1 MADNIQARAAAAR
14 GFVRSLNILL
24 KFARMYDFGHP
35 RTAKQ
40 YETAW
45 SELRT
50 ALGSDDEAG
59 LLLAVSA
66 DQLLVDGSPL
76 ESGTSEKSFAQM
88 LSSAGIASIHFS
100 PKVTQASLARF
111 VRGFPSGSGS
121 KPAQLAEQMKAA
133 LEGDPYIHVNEVCF
147 VPADSAVAKTTVAAQ
162 LAARTLGMNAEQTD
176 ALLND
181 PEKLLQLIVAAE
193 GTKGRGEAGTGNGGP
208 GNGGSG
214 GTGGYGPGGGS
225 GHGGRYGYGTGGGFP
240 AGGGPAGGDAAGA
253 GHGEQGS
260 GNGAPGNGYGGYG
273 AGTGH
278 VPGAGY
284 GTGYPGSGRA
294 GSGGPGGTGAGYGG
308 TGDGHEG
315 SGAGFGGV
323 GSNEFN
329 GQGGHGNPTGGYTGT
344 YAGGSITDAL
354 EGPQFSGPAGAGG
367 LGNHGTSGV
376 GGGAQSTQRPVT
388 AVQGSSGWNIVN
400 SGQAGVPLESSSG
413 GFWFKGDFSA
423 DQPASAVAAESVS
436 RGARTAGPGGSH
448 AGTGSGSGVVNG
460 GSGTGD
466 DSDAGPTGGAQG
478 WLASNG
484 QGAEAPNGPLSRWVH
499 SSSGIRGARRARNA
513 GRGSL
518 AVETGLM
525 SLQQDELQGILQ
537 VLAQIART
545 NDTASDKLDPS
556 AFQSRLSSL
565 PRRARFTVSQALSA
579 LAAQAP
585 SQESD
590 RPVLLKLAEHIA
602 VRFALE
608 SFERG
613 DVKVNAVRQVLDE
626 LGLELDGLRK
636 IVGVYE
642 EKLARAGIPV
652 QSHTDVLAREFWSQV
667 PEEKRKGVLVSGDA
681 WCVPAAKVRE
691 YVESL
696 LKEGKT
702 EEAESILK
710 NYASCIRNKNEE
722 ARKQTALGL
731 AELAPMY
738 AESDEKIFAETIRE
752 VGLQLAAERNSELQS
767 ALGAAF
773 VRFGQEAAK
782 RRSYGAIQRSVE
794 MIEYV
799 EHERPG
805 GGKSLRPRI
814 AVEDKLPEFI
824 EESVRSGE
832 IPNGLKDL
840 LRRMPKP
847 AAEHIAMR
855 FSRVGFRQDCDLLV
869 SMQEILGAEGL
880 EHLREQLSEG
890 HSNQA
895 IDTIGILAR
904 MDMEELERRLPERMR
919 EWKRAAH
926 DRVVR
931 QIASSGAPERG
942 RLLLML
948 FDSLDSLIRPLAVD
962 EIGMAGEK
970 LAEMRLLRIA
980 EGDIPRDSTE
990 YLRLKAIEA
999 LGRLRTAGSET
1010 ILRRIAETRKAW
1022 RWSFP
1027 SELRVVSAQAMD
1039 KIDPDWGR
1047 DFLPRSGLNVAELSI
1062 DILDSDPES
1071 PAIRQRRY
1079 PRLRLEKPV
1088 TAVTI
1093 NLKENCRLEIPEMA
1107 LGGGVAVCHQNLHPG
1122 SVVDLRMN
1130 GTINAVKAQSIVRD
1144 ANTQARAFEVV
1155 EIDLEERAKL
1165 RKLLVHS
1172 GSIQKESRAEERT
1185 RRTTRAFIIGS

>member
-1 MADNIQARAAAAR
+1 MVENIQARAAAAR

-50 ALGSDDEAG
+50 ALGVDDEAG

-88 LSSAGIASIHFS
+88 LSSSGIASIHFS

-193 GTKGRGEAGTGNGGP
+193 GTKGRGEAGSGNGGP
-208 GNGGSG
+208 GIGRSGGGS
-214 GTGGYGPGGGS
+214 GYGPGGGS
-225 GHGGRYGYGTGGGFP
+225 GHGGRFGYGSGVGSDFP
-240 AGGGPAGGDAAGA
+240 AGGGPAGG
-253 GHGEQGS
+253 
-260 GNGAPGNGYGGYG
+260 
-273 AGTGH
+273 
-278 VPGAGY
+278 
-284 GTGYPGSGRA
+284 A
-294 GSGGPGGTGAGYGG
+294 GSGGIG
-308 TGDGHEG
+308 
-315 SGAGFGGV
+315 
-323 GSNEFN
+323 GSN
-329 GQGGHGNPTGGYTGT
+329 GQAGRAGGYSGEPLSDA
-344 YAGGSITDAL
+344 YSGNLSAAL
-354 EGPQFSGPAGAGG
+354 EGPQFSAPNVAGGPARTEGPITPVNG
-367 LGNHGTSGV
+367 SG
-376 GGGAQSTQRPVT
+376 
-388 AVQGSSGWNIVN
+388 GWNIVN
-400 SGQAGVPLESSSG
+400 GGGTGVPLKPNSG
-413 GFWFKGDFSA
+413 GFWLKGNLST
-423 DQPASAVAAESVS
+423 DQPS
-436 RGARTAGPGGSH
+436 
-448 AGTGSGSGVVNG
+448 
-460 GSGTGD
+460 
-466 DSDAGPTGGAQG
+466 GGAQPSPSDPQG

-484 QGAEAPNGPLSRWVH
+484 QAVEAPEGPLSRWVH
-499 SSSGIRGARRARNA
+499 SSSGIRVARPARNA

-545 NDTASDKLDPS
+545 NDAANDKLDPS

-590 RPVLLKLAEHIA
+590 RPVLMKLAEHIA

-642 EKLARAGIPV
+642 EKLVRAGIPV

-667 PEEKRKGVLVSGDA
+667 PAEKRKSVLLSGDA

-691 YVESL
+691 YVDGL
-696 LKEGKT
+696 LKDGKT
-702 EEAESILK
+702 EEAEVILR

-738 AESDEKIFAETIRE
+738 AESDEKVFTETIRE

-773 VRFGQEAAK
+773 VRLGQEAAK
-782 RRSYGAIQRSVE
+782 KRSYGAIQRSVE

-799 EHERPG
+799 EQERSG
-805 GGKSLRPRI
+805 GGKSLRSRI

-824 EESVRSGE
+824 DESVRSGE
-832 IPNGLKDL
+832 VPNGLKDL

-847 AAEHIAMR
+847 SAEHIAAR
-855 FSRVGFRQDCDLLV
+855 FSRVGFRQDGDLLV
-869 SMQEILGAEGL
+869 SMLEILGAEGL
-880 EHLREQLSEG
+880 EHLREQLTEG
-890 HSNQA
+890 HSNKA

-919 EWKRAAH
+919 EWKRASH

-931 QIASSGAPERG
+931 QIASSGAAERG

-962 EIGMAGEK
+962 EIGMSGEK

-1010 ILRRIAETRKAW
+1010 ILRRIAESRKAW
-1022 RWSFP
+1022 RWAFP

-1062 DILDSDPES
+1062 DILDNDPES

-1088 TAVTI
+1088 IAVTT
-1093 NLKENCRLEIPEMA
+1093 NLKENCRVEIPEMA
-1107 LGGGVAVCHQNLHPG
+1107 LGGGVAVCYQNLHPG

-1165 RKLLVHS
+1165 RKLLVQS

-1185 RRTTRAFIIGS
+1185 RRTTRAFVIGSSRDPRDC